1 MKRLIL
7 SVLALGMLIS
17 FSGCATSL
25 GQFTVASSHNV
36 RNLNYTTDEKLRTSG
51 SACARNI
58 FGIPISQQDDL
69 LQRAIDDAIRNGQS
83 SVFGKE
89 VDGDLLVN
97 VRITYEPT
105 TFLIYNDLCYSVE
118 GDLVKID
125 TK

>member
-7 SVLALGMLIS
+7 SILSLGMMIS

-36 RNLNYTTDEKLRTSG
+36 RNLNYTTEEKVKTSG

-58 FGIPISQQDDL
+58 LGLPISQQDDL
-69 LQRAIDDAIRNGQS
+69 LQRAVDDAIRNGQS
-83 SVFGKE
+83 SIFGKE

-105 TFLIYNDLCYSVE
+105 TFMIYA
-118 GDLVKID
+118 IQ
-125 TK
+125 

>member
-7 SVLALGMLIS
+7 VDLMLGVVIG

-25 GQFTVASSHNV
+25 GQLTVASSNNV
-36 RNLNYTTDEKLRTSG
+36 RHLNYTSNEKVRTSG

-69 LQRAIDDAIRNGQS
+69 LQRAIDDAIHDGQS

-105 TFLIYNDLCYSVE
+105 ADSYKGIKSA
-118 GDLVKID
+118 
-125 TK
+125 